1 MKKYKDK
8 VDLLKQQISQI
19 ETKLREQIYNAIN
32 ETAQEQKINK
42 ISNSIFIVKFSDLSG
57 KPWNAGFNNWQ
68 ESAKIL
74 IKKLENKNALNLYDY
89 IVSLYEQRNKNNN
102 CIIKYRTYM
111 KFRDFTMYEDK
122 TEALDAKF
130 IKKVIDRL
138 DETL

>member
-32 ETAQEQKINK
+32 ETAQEQTLNK
-42 ISNSIFIVKFSDLSG
+42 ISNSIFIVKFSDLCG

-68 ESAKIL
+68 EGAKIL
-74 IKKLENKNALNLYDY
+74 IKQLEHKNALNIYDY
-89 IVSLYEQRNKNNN
+89 LLSLYENRKKNNT
-102 CIIKYRTYM
+102 CTIKYRQYT
-111 KFRDFTMYEDK
+111 KFSTFTMYEDK
-122 TEALDAKF
+122 TETLDANF